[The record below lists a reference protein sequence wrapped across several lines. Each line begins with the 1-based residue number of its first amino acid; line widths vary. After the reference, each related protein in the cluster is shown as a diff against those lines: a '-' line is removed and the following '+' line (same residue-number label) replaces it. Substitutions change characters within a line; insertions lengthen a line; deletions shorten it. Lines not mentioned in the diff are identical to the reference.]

1 MFPPPSWS
9 HFPKAL
15 AINSKQKSHQRG
27 GACSWA
33 PSLPVWWKSHLPRSP
48 VCRWAPQLRQVSLG
62 PPHCPGPS
70 CPPAFAPGDNRGK
83 QPNLISSP
91 TGSFYSSFHGN
102 SYFNVSKEG
111 GARFFKKMIVEKLSW
126 ACVSCNGGFHGQFKR
141 KSNFKQVSFWQNF
154 IKFPLISSN
163 TAFFD
168 ILKESFN

>member
-1 MFPPPSWS
+1 M
-9 HFPKAL
+9 
-15 AINSKQKSHQRG
+15 
-27 GACSWA
+27 
-33 PSLPVWWKSHLPRSP
+33 
-48 VCRWAPQLRQVSLG
+48 G

-126 ACVSCNGGFHGQFKR
+126 ACVSCNGGFHGNSSRRQTKMRRRWVSPNHGNCRQGAGSLHHSPMPKR
-141 KSNFKQVSFWQNF
+141 DVRHSLTQGRGH
-154 IKFPLISSN
+154 PLRSLMGPRSPKAHRGW
-163 TAFFD
+163 TCSKGGREAGRD
-168 ILKESFN
+168 SCCPC